1 MILRH
6 GLQNAKSCSWNPLYG
21 VSPNHCL
28 QKTLRVKLMDKRKRC
43 KNLFGDQV
51 YLWDQ
56 MMKRVCILHFHAVI
70 PTYNYCIHSMLGWP
84 VDKLM
89 VALRTLY
96 SKNHGKNTCASRKH
110 PDPAVTKSCFL
121 WLCNGYNA
129 RSQWARIDRQI
140 KYHFVGV
147 LALPLAMLAKQV
159 KAFI

>member
-1 MILRH
+1 MIYDMAFRMPNPVHGIHFMVFHQTTVCKRPFGWNWWTKENGVKPVWGSSIPLRSDDET
-6 GLQNAKSCSWNPLYG
+6 GLYLALSRCHTHVQLLY
-21 VSPNHCL
+21 
-28 QKTLRVKLMDKRKRC
+28 TLYAC
-43 KNLFGDQV
+43 
-51 YLWDQ
+51 
-56 MMKRVCILHFHAVI
+56 
-70 PTYNYCIHSMLGWP
+70 WP

>member
-1 MILRH
+1 
-6 GLQNAKSCSWNPLYG
+6 
-21 VSPNHCL
+21 
-28 QKTLRVKLMDKRKRC
+28 
-43 KNLFGDQV
+43 
-51 YLWDQ
+51 
-56 MMKRVCILHFHAVI
+56 MKRVCILHFHRCHTHVQLLYTLYAWL
-70 PTYNYCIHSMLGWP
+70 TRY
-84 VDKLM
+84 KLM

-96 SKNHGKNTCASRKH
+96 SKNHGKNRCASRKH